1 MGKVYSVAANGFK
14 VDVSDTSTPSYV
26 SIANMT
32 ALNVN
37 LSPVIDSWYAMDQGG
52 WQSNMKG
59 GFAGTIQFDLK
70 RTYDDAGNNA
80 IFETAFTL
88 DPEKVVKNFEWTWP
102 DETVVTFEGLVSV
115 ESMGGNTENAET
127 SSVTI
132 YINGEP
138 TVTPAN

>member
-1 MGKVYSVAANGFK
+1 MGKVYSVSANKFK
-14 VDVSDTSTPSYV
+14 VDVSNTSTPSYV

-70 RTYDDAGNNA
+70 KTYDDAGNA
-80 IFETAFTL
+80 ALFSTAFTL
-88 DPEKVVKNFEWTWP
+88 DPDKVVKNFQWTWP
-102 DETVVTFEGLVSV
+102 DGTVVTFEGLVSI
-115 ESMGGNTENAET
+115 ESVGGNTENAENA
-127 SSVTI
+127 SVTI
-132 YINGEP
+132 YINNAP
-138 TVTPAN
+138 TVTPA

>member
-1 MGKVYSVAANGFK
+1 MGKVYSVASNGFK
-14 VDVSDTSTPSYV
+14 VDVSNTSTPSYV

-70 RTYDDAGNNA
+70 RTYDDAGNDA
-80 IFETAFTL
+80 LFATAFSL
-88 DPEKVVKNFEWTWP
+88 DPDVVVKNFEWTWP
-102 DETVVTFEGLVSV
+102 DGTKVTFQGLVSI
-115 ESMGGNTENAET
+115 ESIGGETQNAVN

-132 YINGEP
+132 YINGAP
-138 TVTPAN
+138 TVTPA

>member
-1 MGKVYSVAANGFK
+1 MGKVYSVSANQFK
-14 VDVSDTSTPSYV
+14 VDVSATSTPEYV

-70 RTYDDAGNNA
+70 KTYDDAGNA
-80 IFETAFTL
+80 ALFSTAFTL
-88 DPEKVVKNFEWTWP
+88 DPDEVVKNFQWTWP
-102 DETVVTFEGLVSV
+102 DETVVTFQGLVSI
-115 ESMGGNTENAET
+115 ESVGGNTENAENA
-127 SSVTI
+127 SVTI
-132 YINGEP
+132 YINNAP
-138 TVTPAN
+138 TVTPA